1 VTIMKIAFLWRGGK
15 RNMLLQM
22 ACLSHYYTVQVLLDT
37 FEEPCFVVEDKHGLH
52 EEMGSDTRKMMN
64 GVTLV
69 KPRDA
74 AWPNEFL

>member
-1 VTIMKIAFLWRGGK
+1 VFPASPCVSI
-15 RNMLLQM
+15 
-22 ACLSHYYTVQVLLDT
+22 DT

-64 GVTLV
+64 EVTLV